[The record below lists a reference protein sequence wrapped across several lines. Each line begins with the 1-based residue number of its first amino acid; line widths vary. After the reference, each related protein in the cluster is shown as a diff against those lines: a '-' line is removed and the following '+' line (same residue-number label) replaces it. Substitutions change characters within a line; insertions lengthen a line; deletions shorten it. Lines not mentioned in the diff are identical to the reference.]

1 MRDTGH
7 RAISRIAEGESNVF
21 IVHRVD
27 LASGGGIG
35 RGTLLLPLGLGIR
48 APTSSRVRTRDFPAR
63 CAVHAG
69 RDRTRAGSPGAERPR
84 GHVRRRRRLSA
95 VRGAHR
101 TVGKQPISAS
111 GAPPRRSSGGD
122 GSFPPIVRI
131 TDRRCHDL
139 TTISP
144 AHPTRVAL
152 HAAHRT
158 VNRAAA
164 DVRKA
169 ARAVPS
175 PPRPLY
181 LPPDPASDHRGH
193 PHART
198 PHDRPHPG
206 RSLGHGS
213 PARHPSP
220 SAFPRWFAMPAAPA
234 RPPTPRTRPRP
245 HDSIRHE
252 WTGKARTR
260 RCDSNCSG
268 H

>member
-1 MRDTGH
+1 MSLLCIGLTWH
-7 RAISRIAEGESNVF
+7 RAVE
-21 IVHRVD
+21 
-27 LASGGGIG
+27 SGGAPFSSLSASEFARRLRRAFA
-35 RGTLLLPLGLGIR
+35 RGTSLR
-48 APTSSRVRTRDFPAR
+48 DAPFTPVATAHGPVARGRRD
-63 CAVHAG
+63 
-69 RDRTRAGSPGAERPR
+69 PR